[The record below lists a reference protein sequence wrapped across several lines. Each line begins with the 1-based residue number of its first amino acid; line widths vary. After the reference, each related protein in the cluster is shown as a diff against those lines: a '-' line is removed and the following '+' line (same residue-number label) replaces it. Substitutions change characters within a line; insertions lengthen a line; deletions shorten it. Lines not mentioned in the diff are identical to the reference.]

1 MSADTPREAPPLDG
15 IKVLDLSR
23 VVAGPWA
30 TMTLGDLGAEIWKIE
45 NPSEGDET
53 RGGSPPAYKGTSTY
67 YLAVNRNKSS
77 LALDFRTAEGQTIVR
92 ELAQRADVLVE
103 NYLTGTLARY
113 RLDYASLA
121 AINPRL
127 IYCSFSGYGRTGT
140 LATRAGY
147 DFIIQAESG
156 LMSINGEPDGA
167 PNKFGVAISDLLAG
181 NYGTQAIL
189 AALFARER
197 TGKGQLLD
205 IALFDAS
212 VAALTNVASASLNAG
227 AEAKRYG
234 NAHASIVPYQTF
246 ATADAPFVL
255 ACANNRQFR
264 DVCTRVID
272 RPGLADDPRFAT
284 NTLRVTHREALAEI
298 LGAAFATRTCDDL
311 LAACEAVNVPAGRVR
326 TVEEALA
333 SPEVAERGMIYETP
347 GGARSTG
354 SPMHFSSTPV
364 RQPSAPPALG
374 EHSDTILRNV
384 LGYGDDRLRELRA
397 AKVIA

>member
-1 MSADTPREAPPLDG
+1 MSAPLDG

-23 VVAGPWA
+23 VVAGPWS

-45 NPSEGDET
+45 NPAAGDET
-53 RGGSPPAYKGTSTY
+53 RSWSPPAYKGSATY

-77 LALDFRTAEGQTIVR
+77 LALDFRTERGQEIVR
-92 ELAQRADVLVE
+92 ELAKSADVLVE

-113 RLDYASLA
+113 GLDYESLA

-127 IYCSFSGYGRTGT
+127 IYCSFSGYGRTGSQ
-140 LATRAGY
+140 ANRAGY

-156 LMSINGEPDGA
+156 LMSINGEPDGM

-181 NYGTQAIL
+181 TYGTQAIL

-212 VAALTNVASASLNAG
+212 VAALSNVASASLNAG
-227 AEAKRYG
+227 VKAKRYG

-246 ATADAPFVL
+246 ATADVPFVL

-264 DVCTRVID
+264 DVCVSVIE
-272 RPGLADDPRFAT
+272 RPDLPADERFAT
-284 NTLRVTHREALAEI
+284 NTLRVKNRDALTAI
-298 LGAAFATRTCDDL
+298 LSACFAMRSCDEL
-311 LAACEAVNVPAGRVR
+311 IAACAAVNVPAGRVR
-326 TVEEALA
+326 SVEDVLA
-333 SPEVAERGMIYETP
+333 SPEVAERGLVYEAA
-347 GGARSTG
+347 GGVRFTG
-354 SPMHFSSTPV
+354 SPMHFSDTPV
-364 RQPSAPPALG
+364 RKPSAPPALG
-374 EHSDTILRNV
+374 EHSDAILSTV
-384 LGYGDDRLRELRA
+384 LGYDDARLRDLRA

>member
-1 MSADTPREAPPLDG
+1 MSAPLDG

-23 VVAGPWA
+23 VLAGPWA

-45 NPSEGDET
+45 NPADGDET
-53 RGGSPPAYKGTSTY
+53 RSWIPPAYRGTATY

-77 LALDFRTAEGQTIVR
+77 LALDFRTGQGQEIVR
-92 ELAQRADVLVE
+92 ELAARADVLVE

-113 RLDYASLA
+113 GLDYESLS

-127 IYCSFSGYGRTGT
+127 IYCSFSGYGRTGS

-147 DFIIQAESG
+147 DFVIQAESG
-156 LMSINGEPDGA
+156 LMSLNGEASGA
-167 PNKFGVAISDLLAG
+167 PHKFGVAISDLLAG

-197 TGKGQLLD
+197 TGKGQLID

-212 VAALTNVASASLNAG
+212 VAALSNVASASLNAG
-227 AEAKRYG
+227 VKAKRYG

-246 ATADAPFVL
+246 DTADAPFVL

-264 DVCTRVID
+264 NVCVSVID
-272 RPGLADDPRFAT
+272 RPELAADPRFST
-284 NTLRVTHREALAEI
+284 NTLRVENREALAAI
-298 LGAAFATRTCDDL
+298 LNECFASRTCDDVI
-311 LAACEAVNVPAGRVR
+311 AACETVNVPAGRVR
-326 TVEEALA
+326 TVEEVLA
-333 SPEVAERGMIYETP
+333 SPEVAERGMVYQTA
-347 GGARSTG
+347 GGARFTG
-354 SPMHFSSTPV
+354 SPMHFSDTPV

-374 EHSDTILRNV
+374 EQSDVILRTV
-384 LGYGDDRLRELRA
+384 LGYDDTRLRDLRA